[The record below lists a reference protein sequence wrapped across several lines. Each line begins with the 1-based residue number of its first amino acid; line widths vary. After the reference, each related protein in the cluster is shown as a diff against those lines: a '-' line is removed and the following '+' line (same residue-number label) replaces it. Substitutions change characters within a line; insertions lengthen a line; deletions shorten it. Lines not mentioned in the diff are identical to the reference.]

1 MWKYIKI
8 HFCDLI
14 CFIWKH
20 EVLEVLQLL
29 RIMCFDFVI
38 LFMRISETK
47 VRFLKIKYDI
57 SFLNKTDL
65 GVRKSRCL
73 GRYNKTQCTFFPNC
87 FVFETGS
94 FYGALAVPELT
105 DPPASASPHT
115 TTTGCMFVFCYF
127 WDTILLSIAQTG
139 LELSMCPSL
148 TASASAEIASMR
160 WHAQPNIMHFH
171 YKALK
176 QLNIAF
182 KKALYII
189 YTCVRVNLGALLG
202 IKSRTTD
209 ILGASLF

>member
-1 MWKYIKI
+1 MKVWGLRSITVAKDYVFW
-8 HFCDLI
+8 FCDT
-14 CFIWKH
+14 FH
-20 EVLEVLQLL
+20 EN
-29 RIMCFDFVI
+29 FWDKSKI
-38 LFMRISETK
+38 LK
-47 VRFLKIKYDI
+47 VKYDI

-94 FYGALAVPELT
+94 FYGALAVLELT

-115 TTTGCMFVFCYF
+115 TTTGYMFAFCYF
-127 WDTILLSIAQTG
+127 WDTVLLSIAQTG

-189 YTCVRVNLGALLG
+189 YTCVRVCEFRCTARDK
-202 IKSRTTD
+202 I
-209 ILGASLF
+209 